1 MKRIIILSILLT
13 IAMSATAYN
22 AVRKFTIGDAQVTII
37 QLPPDNIIEVTELPP
52 IEYYLDKE

>member
-1 MKRIIILSILLT
+1 
-13 IAMSATAYN
+13 MSATAYN

-52 IEYYLDKE
+52 IQQNP